1 MGVPS
6 RIGQRATTLILV
18 AAFALFAVPA
28 VGLATGRV
36 RVVPVVSGSMDP
48 SITAG
53 SAVVVT
59 RERPD
64 EVRVGQVI
72 VYAIPVGDEHT
83 EVHRVV
89 SVAHHGSNPVVVTKG
104 DANQGPDP
112 WQAELLGDS
121 VWRVRTSVP
130 VVGRVILWV
139 GSPFLLL
146 SCLVISVSAFVIVGL
161 RRIWGQVP
169 SGSLEGAVDEPAHV

>member
-1 MGVPS
+1 MGVAS
-6 RIGQRATTLILV
+6 RIGQRATTLMLV
-18 AAFALFAVPA
+18 AAFALFGVPA

-36 RVVPVVSGSMDP
+36 RVVPVLSGSMDP
-48 SITAG
+48 GIPAG

-59 RERPD
+59 RERPG

-72 VYAIPVGDEHT
+72 VYSIPVGDEHM

-89 SVAHHGSNPVVVTKG
+89 SVVRTGSNPVVVTKG
-104 DANQGPDP
+104 DANPGPDP
-112 WQAELLGDS
+112 WRAELLGDS

-130 VVGRVILWV
+130 SLGRAILWM

-146 SCLVISVSAFVIVGL
+146 ACLVIAVSAFVIVGL
-161 RRIWGQVP
+161 RRIWRHVP
-169 SGSLEGAVDEPAHV
+169 SGSLEGALDEPAHV

>member
-6 RIGQRATTLILV
+6 RIGCRATTLMLV

-36 RVVPVVSGSMDP
+36 RVVPVLSGSMDP
-48 SITAG
+48 SIKAG

-59 RERPD
+59 RERLD
-64 EVRVGQVI
+64 QVRVGQVI
-72 VYAIPVGDEHT
+72 VYSIPIGDKHM

-89 SVAHHGSNPVVVTKG
+89 SVVRPGSNPVVVTKG
-104 DANQGPDP
+104 DANESPDP
-112 WQAELLGDS
+112 WRAELLGDS

-130 VVGRVILWV
+130 LAGRLILWL

-146 SCLVISVSAFVIVGL
+146 SCLVIAVSAFVIVCL
-161 RRIWGQVP
+161 RRIWRHRP
-169 SGSLEGAVDEPAHV
+169 SGSLGGMADEPAQV